1 MTTLKNGKNERRKY
15 ERFDTEIKIY
25 FRVTYDIQ
33 TIVKF
38 QVVDKQKDQASSRK
52 YSALS
57 KNVSVEGLAFVSG
70 KELQK
75 GDRLYLEVYLPG
87 QKDPVEMN
95 GEVCWSKVLP
105 SGAKNK
111 RQFETGVQLIT
122 VDGKSVA
129 GTIHYDEAYKIVWS
143 AALESI
149 LGNFRIFMQKK
160 RVR

>member
-1 MTTLKNGKNERRKY
+1 MTRLMNKNTERRKY

-33 TIVKF
+33 TVVKF
-38 QVVDKQKDQASSRK
+38 QVIDKHKDQVSSRK

-57 KNVSVEGLAFVSG
+57 KNVSVEGLAFVAS
-70 KELQK
+70 KELQR
-75 GDRLYLEVYLPG
+75 GERLHLEVYLPG

-95 GEVCWSKVLP
+95 GEVRWSKVLP
-105 SGAKNK
+105 PGVKDRK
-111 RQFETGVQLIT
+111 KFETGVRLIT

-129 GTIHYDEAYKIVWS
+129 ETIHYDEAYKIVWS